1 MERPPIS
8 PQDPPSRTEGGAP
21 SASLCFFQICR
32 NGIVFLGLQC
42 QEQTRLCPGHPSKGG
57 STLRFSFPAP
67 PVSDSCL
74 PTRHPNLSNP
84 RPFNVL
90 PSRSNDT
97 KKVIDTHC
105 TFVLFFLVFTCTKLR
120 SAGSY
125 PRCFEHPTKDAHP
138 ESANGGGAE
147 GFFSATRPP
156 QFLTRAPVPL
166 SHRFPCPITLL
177 PCTPNRCRINTCKSL
192 SKQTALTLIE
202 SHSYKKHRGEG
213 VLWLTSHG
221 I

>member
-1 MERPPIS
+1 MHKVRRAHLD
-8 PQDPPSRTEGGAP
+8 DPRDTADWMTASAPSTAGGA
-21 SASLCFFQICR
+21 SLTPETI
-32 NGIVFLGLQC
+32 LGGLPFAV
-42 QEQTRLCPGHPSKGG
+42 LLFAKGG
-57 STLRFSFPAP
+57 SALRFSFPAP
-67 PVSDSCL
+67 PVSDSCF

>member
-1 MERPPIS
+1 MERPPNITPRPTLTNRGWGTLRLPVLLPNLS
-8 PQDPPSRTEGGAP
+8 KWYCLPWPAMSRTNK
-21 SASLCFFQICR
+21 I
-32 NGIVFLGLQC
+32 
-42 QEQTRLCPGHPSKGG
+42 CPGHPSKGG
-57 STLRFSFPAP
+57 SALRFSFPAP